1 MNYLSREQSRFENIP
16 ITVNLLR
23 GFFNGLNDFFSE
35 LNSAEQSEFKQII
48 NANLTENI
56 DIFFFSFNYTNTLDK
71 CVNTA
76 SKETLSSWNVKGNTY
91 RAKINSSVLHLHGTL
106 DKFPI
111 IGVSDINDIA
121 NDKFRENPDICSLLL
136 KTNAIDD
143 IGEYWYKDAKM
154 VIDNSRIV
162 CVFGM
167 SIGKTDSFWWS
178 YLTEWL
184 KKDNSHKLVIFWYDA
199 SYTNMRSR
207 YKYRLTTRKVKKQ
220 FVSYS
225 GLTDEEK
232 ETLFS
237 QIYVVINTNTVLKT
251 DIEIDKKIEN
261 SKS

>member
-1 MNYLSREQSRFENIP
+1 MATWKSRG
-16 ITVNLLR
+16 LR
-23 GFFNGLNDFFSE
+23 G
-35 LNSAEQSEFKQII
+35 
-48 NANLTENI
+48 
-56 DIFFFSFNYTNTLDK
+56 
-71 CVNTA
+71 
-76 SKETLSSWNVKGNTY
+76 
-91 RAKINSSVLHLHGTL
+91 SVLE
-106 DKFPI
+106 DM
-111 IGVSDINDIA
+111 INRT
-121 NDKFRENPDICSLLL
+121 NEKYREDPDICSLLL
-136 KTNAIDD
+136 KTNAIDE

-154 VIDNSRIV
+154 KIDNSRVV
-162 CVFGM
+162 CIFGM
-167 SIGKTDSFWWS
+167 SIGKTDSAWWS

-184 KKDNSHKLVIFWYDA
+184 KKDNGHKLVIFWYDA

-207 YKYRLTTRKVKKQ
+207 YKYRLITRKVKKQ